1 MSPHATTR
9 ISPAT
14 ATSSATATIGEGAT
28 ATGSRRYRVL
38 IVDDHP
44 IVRHGLAELIN
55 KTDRFEVCAQVA
67 SASAALEMI
76 QQHQPHAAII
86 DISLEGGSG
95 LELIKQ
101 VRAQEWPTRMLVSS
115 MHDELLYAERALR
128 AGAMGYVNKSE
139 ATEQVIDALDHVLE
153 DRVFLS
159 GPMTERVLQRMMQSG
174 GNIGSSPVEGLSDRE
189 LEVFE
194 MIGQGLSTREIAKRL
209 HLSPKTIETH
219 REHLKTKLNLE
230 NNNQLVR
237 MAVQW
242 VLDRQ

>member
-1 MSPHATTR
+1 MSAQ
-9 ISPAT
+9 
-14 ATSSATATIGEGAT
+14 ATSTLTPASPN
-28 ATGSRRYRVL
+28 ATGARRYRVL

-44 IVRHGLAELIN
+44 IVRHGLAQLIN
-55 KTDRFEVCAQVA
+55 NTNRFEVCGQVG
-67 SASAALEMI
+67 SAAAALDII
-76 QQHQPHAAII
+76 QRQQPHAAVI

-101 VRAQEWPTRMLVSS
+101 VRAHDWPTRMLVSS

-128 AGAMGYVNKSE
+128 AGAMGYVNKAE
-139 ATEQVIDALDHVLE
+139 ATEQVVQALDSVLE
-153 DRVFLS
+153 NRIFLS

-174 GNIGSSPVEGLSDRE
+174 GKMGASPVESLSDRE

-219 REHLKTKLNLE
+219 REHLKTKLNLD

-242 VLDRQ
+242 VLERG

>member
-1 MSPHATTR
+1 MSAHATSTLTPA
-9 ISPAT
+9 SPNAT
-14 ATSSATATIGEGAT
+14 AT
-28 ATGSRRYRVL
+28 RRYRVL

-44 IVRHGLAELIN
+44 IVRHGLAQLIN
-55 KTDRFEVCAQVA
+55 NTNRFEVCGQVG
-67 SASAALEMI
+67 SAAAALDII
-76 QQHQPHAAII
+76 QRQQPHAAVI

-101 VRAQEWPTRMLVSS
+101 VRAHDWPTRMLVSS

-128 AGAMGYVNKSE
+128 AGAMGYVNKAE
-139 ATEQVIDALDHVLE
+139 VTEQVVQALDSVLE
-153 DRVFLS
+153 NRIFLS

-174 GNIGSSPVEGLSDRE
+174 GTMGASPVESLSDRE

-219 REHLKTKLNLE
+219 REHLKTKLNLD

-242 VLDRQ
+242 VLERG

>member
-1 MSPHATTR
+1 MSPQ
-9 ISPAT
+9 
-14 ATSSATATIGEGAT
+14 ATSTLTASTTTT
-28 ATGSRRYRVL
+28 ASRRYRVL

-55 KTDRFEVCAQVA
+55 STDRFEVCGQVG
-67 SASAALEMI
+67 SAAAALEII
-76 QQHQPHAAII
+76 QKHQPHAAII

-101 VRAQEWPTRMLVSS
+101 VRAHEWPTRMLVSS

-128 AGAMGYVNKSE
+128 AGAMGYVNKAE
-139 ATEQVIDALDHVLE
+139 ATEQVIDALDHVLD
-153 DRVFLS
+153 DRIFLS

-174 GNIGSSPVEGLSDRE
+174 GKMGASPVESLSDRE

-219 REHLKTKLNLE
+219 REHLKTKLNLD

-242 VLDRQ
+242 VLDRG